1 MGGQPAPAVPL
12 LSQLN
17 QRIDS
22 KVQREREAAT
32 RPVYH
37 VQADKDPNVGRPHAD
52 PPAMTE
58 AVAVKQTPSRP
69 SVAKQTEISESV
81 ASVISTPE
89 SSLVS
94 SGPVLQM
101 RVSSAQ
107 KGVRST
113 EEQAAKAR
121 RKEEQEKSL
130 KGKSWKK
137 RAAGRAAE
145 EAEQAAAQRDSVEA
159 AQTSGED
166 NSGPSS
172 FVPSAWRE
180 VTQPGAP
187 ATEDSSLGDMFAFGA
202 APGGRPVRT
211 EAILQLRVLD
221 RSSLTDVLWL
231 QTTPGARKTRGRG
244 GAFGRLEQQ
253 KVSQANILRLEHDAY
268 RGALSNAGHVSTFAV
283 DLRETPPSPKAGDLP
298 GSQAASGVAVVAK
311 PARLNVMGENI
322 PHDRVVPCELWI
334 CSYCDRPA
342 GV

>member
-1 MGGQPAPAVPL
+1 MPAQLTASSPYNIDQYMRNMWDTDRAAAVAAAAVYGQSPAGQYVTPRREFALSATPRGADWPPRPEEELVVGGQPAPAVPV

-166 NSGPSS
+166 SSGPSS

-187 ATEDSSLGDMFAFGA
+187 ATEDSSLGDMLAFGA

-211 EAILQLRVLD
+211 EAILQLVLD
-221 RSSLTDVLWL
+221 
-231 QTTPGARKTRGRG
+231 
-244 GAFGRLEQQ
+244 
-253 KVSQANILRLEHDAY
+253 
-268 RGALSNAGHVSTFAV
+268 
-283 DLRETPPSPKAGDLP
+283 
-298 GSQAASGVAVVAK
+298 
-311 PARLNVMGENI
+311 
-322 PHDRVVPCELWI
+322 
-334 CSYCDRPA
+334 
-342 GV
+342 